1 MSQIPYLRYFTYSL
15 EAIEQNN
22 KANLRKKTVVT
33 GKYFSLFLSSRIFT
47 I

>member
-22 KANLRKKTVVT
+22 KANLRKKTVVA
-33 GKYFSLFLSSRIFT
+33 GKYFSLFLSSRILT